1 MNVLELK
8 NVSKNYKTFTL
19 DNVSFEIPQGCVMGM
34 IGENG
39 AGKSTVIKLILD
51 MIKRNSGDIKIFG
64 SSDIQGAK
72 QQLGVVLDEAGYPE
86 YFTAIHINKVMSK
99 TFDEWSEEQYFGY
112 LERFSV
118 DKNKKFKEMSKGTKM
133 KLAIAAALSHNAK
146 LLILDEATG
155 GLDPIVRDEILDI
168 LYDYVADGEKAI
180 LMSSHIVSDLEKICD
195 YITFIHKGKVIFS
208 EEKDLMTEKYGIL
221 RCDPE
226 SAERIPKEAV
236 FGMKRTS
243 LSYEMLIDKTL
254 ISPEIKTEHAN
265 IESIMLLISRNDN
278 I

>member
-72 QQLGVVLDEAGYPE
+72 QQLGVVLDEAGYPP
-86 YFTAIHINKVMSK
+86 YFTAAHVNKIMSK
-99 TFDEWSEEQYFGY
+99 TFEEWNEEHYFGY
-112 LERFSV
+112 LSKFGI
-118 DKNKKFKEMSKGTKM
+118 DIKKKFKEMSRGTKM
-133 KLAIAAALSHNAK
+133 KFAIAAAISHNAK

-155 GLDPIVRDEILDI
+155 GLDPIIRDEILDI
-168 LYDYVADGEKAI
+168 LYDYVADGEKSI
-180 LMSSHIVSDLEKICD
+180 LMSSHIISDLEKICD
-195 YITFIHKGKVIFS
+195 YITFIHNGKIIFS

-226 SAERIPKEAV
+226 FADSYPQNAIL
-236 FGMKRTS
+236 GMKRTPLGCELLLDRS
-243 LSYEMLIDKTL
+243 L
-254 ISPEIKTEHAN
+254 ISSEIKTERAS
-265 IESIMLLISRNDN
+265 IESIMLLMSRNH
-278 I
+278 